1 MHMFVQQIHDG
12 GSNKHADEGTVNAC
26 TKAIYI
32 YTKFT
37 MCYCIIFLPY
47 SIYFGLV
54 IYLTMKQLKTLKLGI
69 KQCINKFTEE
79 KFE

>member
-26 TKAIYI
+26 TQAIYI

-37 MCYCIIFLPY
+37 MCYCIFFCHIVYILD
-47 SIYFGLV
+47 
-54 IYLTMKQLKTLKLGI
+54 
-69 KQCINKFTEE
+69 
-79 KFE
+79 